1 MYTFIE
7 DYCHGKNF
15 CAANATCLTVL
26 EVYGRDNN
34 SSSTSCVCNVGYRG
48 SGMISCSD
56 INECE
61 EEFPCHEKAT
71 CVNTAGSFT
80 CTCNGSLVGDGIN
93 SCDGKT
99 IVLELSLFGQ

>member
-1 MYTFIE
+1 MYDKITFNAFIV
-7 DYCHGKNF
+7 DGCHEADF
-15 CAANATCLTVL
+15 CAENATCLTVL
-26 EVYGRDNN
+26 TVYRRDFNMTC
-34 SSSTSCVCNVGYRG
+34 TSCMCNVGYRG
-48 SGMISCSD
+48 SGWKGDCSD

-61 EEFPCHEKAT
+61 ETFPCHENAT

-99 IVLELSLFGQ
+99 IE